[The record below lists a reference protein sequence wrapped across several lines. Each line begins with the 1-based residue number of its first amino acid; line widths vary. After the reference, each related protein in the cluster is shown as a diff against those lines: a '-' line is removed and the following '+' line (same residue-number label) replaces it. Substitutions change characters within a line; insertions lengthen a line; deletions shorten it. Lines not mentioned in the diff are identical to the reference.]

1 MFRNQGAEKSRN
13 SAKVAQLV
21 LAEARDLD
29 PLGPHPTFFHHVRH
43 GAVVE
48 ADQGELWAVG
58 SGV

>member
-21 LAEARDLD
+21 LAEAGGLD

-48 ADQGELWAVG
+48 ADQGEL
-58 SGV
+58 

>member
-1 MFRNQGAEKSRN
+1 MFRNQGAEKSRY

-21 LAEARDLD
+21 LADAGSLD

-48 ADQGELWAVG
+48 ADQGEL
-58 SGV
+58 